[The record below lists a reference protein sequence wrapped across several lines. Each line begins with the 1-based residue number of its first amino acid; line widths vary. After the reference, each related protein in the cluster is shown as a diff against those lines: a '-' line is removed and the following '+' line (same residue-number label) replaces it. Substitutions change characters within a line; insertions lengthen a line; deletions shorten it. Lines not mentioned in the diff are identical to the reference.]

1 MATFRQSG
9 LPDQSCSPI
18 SSPLYRS
25 EQRLD
30 LWFVLL
36 SSQQEEQ
43 ASSSMI
49 VGIGA
54 PPRAETF
61 WPLKISRSPSAM
73 LSPCDSQAEDL

>member
-1 MATFRQSG
+1 MVTEYYSAAAG
-9 LPDQSCSPI
+9 V
-18 SSPLYRS
+18 YRS

-30 LWFVLL
+30 LWFVLF

-43 ASSSMI
+43 ARSSMI

-54 PPRAETF
+54 PPSAETF